1 MKTNQLTNAAIFAAI
16 ASILIIGSALPFGV
30 LLLFL
35 GVPVTMAV
43 LSTRVERWYAYG
55 SVLVTLLIIS
65 LVLDPVSAMMSLPF
79 LAMGTFVGASLAKGD
94 TLYFASVQGAVSSFG
109 TLLVLYFSFDIL
121 KMSSAAELKSL
132 IELTFLRLLLQN
144 PNILDMQMI
153 SSYAALIVQL
163 LPSSIIFFHYLFGM
177 ICALI
182 TAKIV
187 KRMGKATN
195 IEPFTKLIMTDTV
208 KSLTIWI
215 TFLLFLMFLFVGQ
228 NVFLVNATA
237 IMMMMAAVVG
247 IAGLI
252 GLIFSSYSKKFI
264 LLPLMVF
271 VHFILGPLTFYI
283 YAIIDAHYDFRGVR
297 KVLR

>member
-1 MKTNQLTNAAIFAAI
+1 MKTNQLTNAAVFAAI

-43 LSTRVERWYAYG
+43 LSTRVERGYAYA
-55 SVLVTLLIIS
+55 SVSVTMLIIAI
-65 LVLDPVSAMMSLPF
+65 VLNPVSAMMSLPF

-121 KMSSAAELKSL
+121 KMSSAAELKAM
-132 IELTFLRLLLQN
+132 IELTFFRLLLQN
-144 PNILDMQMI
+144 PSLLDVKMI
-153 SSYAALIVQL
+153 PSFATMIVQL

-182 TAKIV
+182 TARVV
-187 KRMGKATN
+187 KRMGKETN
-195 IEPFTKLIMTDTV
+195 IEPFTKLIMPNTA
-208 KSLTIWI
+208 KNLTIWI
-215 TFLLFLMFLFVGQ
+215 TFFLFLLFFFVGQ
-228 NVFLVNATA
+228 NVFVVNATA

-247 IAGLI
+247 IAGLL
-252 GLIFSSYSKKFI
+252 GLIFSAYPKKFI

-271 VHFILGPLTFYI
+271 LHFVLGPLTFYI

>member
-195 IEPFTKLIMTDTV
+195 IEPFTKLIMTNTV

>member
-187 KRMGKATN
+187 KRMGKTTN

>member
-1 MKTNQLTNAAIFAAI
+1 MKTNQLTNAAVFAAI

-35 GVPVTMAV
+35 AVPVTMAV

>member
-1 MKTNQLTNAAIFAAI
+1 MKTNQLTNAAVFAAI